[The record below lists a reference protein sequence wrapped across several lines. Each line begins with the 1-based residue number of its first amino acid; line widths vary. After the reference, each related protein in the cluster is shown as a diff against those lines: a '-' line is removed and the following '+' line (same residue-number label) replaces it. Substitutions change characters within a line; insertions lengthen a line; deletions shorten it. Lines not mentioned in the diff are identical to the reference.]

1 MKIRSAKKPART
13 QARMP
18 ERDPTLDD
26 YVKAI
31 RRLKKRAKQPRSP
44 RLRVHRARSAPTF
57 TLKTTRYPA
66 TETTPCFLWVAM
78 PLYRG
83 AATGVNIFDC
93 MFDSAIA
100 IPFEVPTQE
109 PPFLRLTVEPYYLKQ
124 RITVGLF
131 GETDASRQSRAFFVR
146 MTHRSRINDVVHC
159 CLPKNRM
166 AHCEIRL
173 APQCSNTR
181 SSQRLGGRFKFLA
194 PAMAGHRKIELFVTV
209 VTSD

>member
-1 MKIRSAKKPART
+1 M
-13 QARMP
+13 
-18 ERDPTLDD
+18 
-26 YVKAI
+26 
-31 RRLKKRAKQPRSP
+31 
-44 RLRVHRARSAPTF
+44 
-57 TLKTTRYPA
+57 
-66 TETTPCFLWVAM
+66 
-78 PLYRG
+78 
-83 AATGVNIFDC
+83 NIFDC

-109 PPFLRLTVEPYYLKQ
+109 LLFLRLTAEPYYLKQ

-131 GETDASRQSRAFFVR
+131 GETDASRAFFVR

-181 SSQRLGGRFKFLA
+181 SSQRLGGRFKFLP
-194 PAMAGHRKIELFVTV
+194 PAMRGIGKSSFL
-209 VTSD
+209 